1 MTTNNIILSY
11 LGPRE
16 IEANRATVLV
26 GSFDKNLVAAISA
39 AEGSNALNV
48 GINLSRGFWHISLE
62 KGFDSA
68 GTRTLQV
75 RATDKTGKVIGQQ
88 TINIK
93 VNPASQSPAQFFTL
107 ITLRDTAFKVGTL
120 PASNLNNLQKAEI
133 PAGKTYQI
141 RDYELEDGHLN
152 VQLNNPIPPV
162 GTSGFFYEKHV
173 VITKGAKILI
183 FDRAELPT
191 PAAGNAVTMGDKKD
205 LVKAQPHR
213 FRYFRINSEI
223 TI

>member
-11 LGPRE
+11 LGPQE
-16 IEANRATVLV
+16 IEANRAAVLV

-39 AEGSNALNV
+39 TEGSNALNV
-48 GINLSRGFWHISLE
+48 GRNPSTGIWNISLE

-68 GTRTLQV
+68 GTRTVQV

-93 VNPASQSPAQFFTL
+93 VNPASKSPAQILTL

-120 PASNLNNLQKAEI
+120 PASNLNNQQKADI

-141 RDYELEDGHLN
+141 TDYELEDGHLN

-162 GTSGFFYEKHV
+162 GTSGFLYEKHV
-173 VITKGAKILI
+173 LITKGAKILI
-183 FDRAELPT
+183 FDRAQLPASPPGMQLLWVIKNTWLKLT
-191 PAAGNAVTMGDKKD
+191 PGDS
-205 LVKAQPHR
+205 A
-213 FRYFRINSEI
+213 
-223 TI
+223 T